1 MNKILRGHYWMIFRS
16 HESKE
21 APIACNGRISEMV
34 DIQNDKLL
42 ENPLLAELFVTK
54 NSFAA

>member
-21 APIACNGRISEMV
+21 APIACNVSQMV
-34 DIQNDKLL
+34 DLQNDELL
-42 ENPLLAELFVTK
+42 ENPLLAELFVTE